1 MKIRIVIFSLLFLN
15 YNNLNEDTRIELLFN
30 SPISFDSPKKQSSSK
45 VGKSLLNLID
55 GANNTIH
62 FAIYGMRNQPRILD
76 ALIRAKKRGVSIL
89 GIVDKDIYNNNYYSD
104 TNELIKLIDYIKSDY
119 DSDIRNA
126 GFVKEYNYKP
136 YWDKPSG
143 FDGPPSIV
151 GYSIDDKTAIISV
164 QASKEKISFTGD
176 IMHNKFFVFDNEII
190 WTGSTNISDSGTGGY
205 NANVSALIKSKE
217 IASLYIEE
225 FNQMY
230 YQGKYHNSKGE
241 SSNLIKYNK
250 NSDVNVYFSPQT
262 KVLSDKIIP
271 LIEASTKSINVS
283 VFFLTHKDVTGALID
298 AKRRGVSVKII
309 IDASGA
315 SNEYTK
321 YEFLRMAGIPVKI
334 ENWGGKLHSKAATI
348 DNKILI
354 LGSMNWT
361 SAGEN
366 RNDENTILINDQ
378 KLATQF
384 NSFFQDIWN
393 SIPDKWLKE
402 RPSAESIFSV
412 NSCNDGIDNDY
423 DDRIDNLDS
432 ACLNKTNE
440 LNKLPPIYIVNKTEG
455 SKLIKGNI
463 SKGGKKI
470 YHLPNQKYYDK
481 VNIDLKKGEYFFAN
495 EKEATKLGFRKSK
508 I

>member
-1 MKIRIVIFSLLFLN
+1 M
-15 YNNLNEDTRIELLFN
+15 
-30 SPISFDSPKKQSSSK
+30 
-45 VGKSLLNLID
+45 GKSLLNLID

-62 FAIYGMRNQPRILD
+62 FAIYGMRNQPKILD

-89 GIVDKDIYNNNYYSD
+89 GVVDKDIYNNNYYSD

-119 DSDIRNA
+119 DSDIKNA

-143 FDGPPSIV
+143 FNGPPSIV

-230 YQGKYHNSKGE
+230 YQGKYHNSKRV
-241 SSNLIKYNK
+241 SSNMIKYNK

-271 LIEASTKSINVS
+271 LIEASTESINVS
-283 VFFLTHKDVTGALID
+283 VFFLTHKDVTGALIE

-334 ENWGGKLHSKAATI
+334 ENWGGKLHSIRTT
-348 DNKILI
+348 LQ
-354 LGSMNWT
+354 L
-361 SAGEN
+361 
-366 RNDENTILINDQ
+366 Q
-378 KLATQF
+378 
-384 NSFFQDIWN
+384 
-393 SIPDKWLKE
+393 
-402 RPSAESIFSV
+402 
-412 NSCNDGIDNDY
+412 
-423 DDRIDNLDS
+423 
-432 ACLNKTNE
+432 
-440 LNKLPPIYIVNKTEG
+440 
-455 SKLIKGNI
+455 
-463 SKGGKKI
+463 
-470 YHLPNQKYYDK
+470 
-481 VNIDLKKGEYFFAN
+481 
-495 EKEATKLGFRKSK
+495 
-508 I
+508 